1 MKFNKFLTAAA
12 ISAAVVSSVSSF
24 AEEPPVAEK
33 ISSTVG
39 EVQFKGEL
47 VNSACGL
54 AASSSPLLVD
64 FGQITTSSLK
74 DKKHAGNV
82 RKDIELQGCDT
93 TVAKSVK
100 VTYNPNTADTKDT
113 TLAAFTSG
121 TATGA
126 GIGLTDSG
134 NQPVKWGVAST
145 SVNLVDGAV
154 KIPFVA
160 YVKANSDEAVTPGT
174 FQSSINFKIDYQ

>member
-1 MKFNKFLTAAA
+1 MKFNKFLIAAA
-12 ISAAVVSSVSSF
+12 ISTTVVSSVSAF
-24 AEEPPVAEK
+24 AADET
-33 ISSTVG
+33 ISPTVG
-39 EVQFKGEL
+39 EIQFKGEL

-54 AASSSPLLVD
+54 AASSSPLLID

-74 DKKHAGNV
+74 DSKHAGNV

-100 VTYNPNTADTKDT
+100 VTYNPNTVDVKDP

-145 SVNLVDGAV
+145 PVNLVDGAV

-160 YVKANSDEAVTPGT
+160 YVKANGDTDVKPGT
-174 FQSSINFKIDYQ
+174 FQSSVNFKIDYQ